1 MFKIVFHSS
10 LFLLM
15 PSCQKDNQILE
26 AEKIMYAVK
35 TTGCASNKKEIVEP
49 EKI

>member
-1 MFKIVFHSS
+1 MFKIVLHSS
-10 LFLLM
+10 LFLFM
-15 PSCQKDNQILE
+15 KSCQKDNQILE
-26 AEKIMYAVK
+26 AEKIMYPVK